1 MQDKCFESY
10 QGWEIILQYRP
21 VRCSSFCF
29 DIISPD
35 GKKQHVAMAGDT
47 RDRAMERAREMI
59 DLERAFD
66 EYHPSEKG

>member
-1 MQDKCFESY
+1 
-10 QGWEIILQYRP
+10 
-21 VRCSSFCF
+21 
-29 DIISPD
+29 
-35 GKKQHVAMAGDT
+35 MAGDT